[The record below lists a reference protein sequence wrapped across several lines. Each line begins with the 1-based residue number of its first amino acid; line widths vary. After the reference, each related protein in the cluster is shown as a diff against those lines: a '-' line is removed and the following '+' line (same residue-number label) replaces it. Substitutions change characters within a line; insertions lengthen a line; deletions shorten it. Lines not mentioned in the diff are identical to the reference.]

1 MSEHTHLYTS
11 NDFSLNQAHNYTLLV
26 QADARSFSYAVIFED
41 QLLMWAENYPLS
53 ELKEQRLLGDVL
65 TTNYKQV
72 VAGLASTGFT
82 LMPNSLLDANRVADV
97 ARLLDVSDTEK
108 VNVQQ
113 LDDDDNTIIYKVDEA
128 LISAVNYL
136 DDIKLSHTAA
146 GWISAIA
153 NNSPAN
159 HNLYL
164 DISGETVAFLYFKD
178 GKLRFY
184 NTFAFKNKEELA
196 YFCAFVAGELQL
208 QPADTTLVIS
218 GTIDAADQSF
228 TFLGDFFGQ
237 VTLNDVQVLNLPQ
250 EIERHKILSLA
261 ALSLCV

>member
-1 MSEHTHLYTS
+1 MSEHRHLYTS
-11 NDFSLNQAHNYTLLV
+11 NDFSVNQAHNYTLLI
-26 QADARSFSYAVIFED
+26 QADVRSFSYAVIFED
-41 QLLMWAENYPLS
+41 QLLMWAENHPLS
-53 ELKEQRLLGDVL
+53 ELTEQRLLGDVL

-72 VAGLASTGFT
+72 VTGLASTGFT
-82 LMPNSLLDANRVADV
+82 LLPNSLLDANRVADV
-97 ARLLDVSDTEK
+97 ARLLDVSNTEK
-108 VNVQQ
+108 VNVRQ
-113 LDDDDNTIIYKVDEA
+113 LDDDNTIIYKLDEA

-136 DDIKLSHTAA
+136 DDIKLNHTAA
-146 GWISAIA
+146 GWINAIA

-208 QPADTTLVIS
+208 QPADITLVIS
-218 GTIDAADQSF
+218 GAINAADPLF

-237 VTLNDVQVLNLPQ
+237 VTLNDVQVLDLPQ

>member
-1 MSEHTHLYTS
+1 MSEHRHLYTS

-26 QADARSFSYAVIFED
+26 QADARYFSYAVIFED
-41 QLLMWAENYPLS
+41 QLLMWAENYPLN
-53 ELKEQRLLGDVL
+53 ELKEQQLLGHVL

-72 VAGLASTGFT
+72 VTGLASTGFT
-82 LMPNSLLDANRVADV
+82 LLPNSLLDANRVADV

-113 LDDDDNTIIYKVDEA
+113 LDDDNTLIYKVEGA
-128 LISAVNYL
+128 LITAVDYL
-136 DDIKLSHTAA
+136 DNIKLNHTAA
-146 GWISAIA
+146 GWITAIA

-159 HNLYL
+159 SNLYL
-164 DISGETVAFLYFKD
+164 NISGETVAFLYFKD

-208 QPADTTLVIS
+208 QPVDITLVIS
-218 GTIDAADQSF
+218 GDINTADQSF

-237 VTLNDVQVLNLPQ
+237 VSLNDVQVLDLPQ